1 MRSSIICVDSLE
13 QARIEAGDL
22 IAPSER
28 GVLSWS
34 RVHELGEVVAGQVQG
49 RANREEI
56 TLFKSMGIALE
67 DVAVGAWV
75 FERAREQGIG
85 KEISL

>member
-1 MRSSIICVDSLE
+1 MN
-13 QARIEAGDL
+13 
-22 IAPSER
+22 
-28 GVLSWS
+28 
-34 RVHELGEVVAGQVQG
+34 HED
-49 RANREEI
+49 I

-75 FERAREQGIG
+75 FERAQEQGVG